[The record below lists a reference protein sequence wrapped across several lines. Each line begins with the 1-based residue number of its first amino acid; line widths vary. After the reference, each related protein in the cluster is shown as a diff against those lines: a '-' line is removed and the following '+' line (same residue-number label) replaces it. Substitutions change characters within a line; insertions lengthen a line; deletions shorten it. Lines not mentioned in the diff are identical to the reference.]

1 MPGGL
6 YFESYNKTTY
16 SVAKGAPT
24 TIELPLDRGLIHEL
38 HTEMTEGAVS
48 AAVPIAKMPKF
59 CPRQE
64 LLIDGEVFSEYH
76 TEDLIMIN
84 QHYGHTLEDGWLPM
98 LFAQNN
104 RSTVKERE
112 STSLLASA
120 YRKPAIRFYIGEEMG
135 ANPGDDPVVS
145 PNLEQMVV
153 SEGITQAGRNA
164 IAATPQVG
172 VSRIMKFYRDTVDIK
187 TTGETYNRY
196 RYEGGGERI
205 RAFHFKGSNITKIR
219 VLLNEQEKW
228 FIPSRAYLNNRL
240 TNKGAIPQT
249 DYWHISHEVL
259 SGSVNGML
267 NPKFN
272 GVEDVI
278 DFQIYTDST
287 DDVSLLVEQYNK
299 PQSL

>member
-24 TIELPLDRGLIHEL
+24 TIDLPLDRGLIHEL
-38 HTEMTEGAVS
+38 HTVMTEGAVS
-48 AAVPIAKMPKF
+48 AYVAVVDMPEF

-64 LLIDGEVFSEYH
+64 LLIDGEVFGEYH
-76 TEDLIMIN
+76 TPDLIMIN
-84 QHYGHTLEDGWLPM
+84 QFYGETLVDGILPM
-98 LFAQNN
+98 LFAQNS

-112 STSLLASA
+112 STSFLASS
-120 YRKPAIRFYIGEEMG
+120 YRKPALRFYIGETIG
-135 ANPGDDPVVS
+135 VNPIVS

-153 SEGITQAGRNA
+153 AEGITQAGRNA

-172 VSRIMKFYRDTVDIK
+172 VSRIMKFYRDTIDIK

-205 RAFHFKGSNITKIR
+205 RAFHFKGSNITAIR
-219 VLLNEQEKW
+219 ILLNEQERW
-228 FIPSRAYLNNRL
+228 FFPDKTYLNARL
-240 TNKGAIPQT
+240 GSKGAVPQA
-249 DYWHISHEVL
+249 DWWHIAFETL
-259 SGSVNGML
+259 GGSVNGML

-278 DFQIYTDST
+278 DFQIYTNAVA
-287 DDVSLLVEQYNK
+287 DVSLLVEQYNK
-299 PQSL
+299 PQSR

>member
-24 TIELPLDRGLIHEL
+24 TIDLPLDRGLIHEL
-38 HTEMTEGAVS
+38 HTVMTEGAVS
-48 AAVPIAKMPKF
+48 ADVAIAEMPEF

-64 LLIDGEVFSEYH
+64 LLIDGEVFGEYH
-76 TEDLIMIN
+76 TSDLIMIN
-84 QHYGHTLEDGWLPM
+84 QFYGETLADGLLPM
-98 LFAQNN
+98 LFAQKS

-112 STSLLASA
+112 STSFLPSA
-120 YRKPAIRFYIGEEMG
+120 YRKPAIRFYIGEEIG
-135 ANPGDDPVVS
+135 GNPIVS

-153 SEGITQAGRNA
+153 SEGITQAGRNT
-164 IAATPQVG
+164 IAAKPQAG

-205 RAFHFKGSNITKIR
+205 RAFHFKGGNITAIR
-219 VLLNEQEKW
+219 ILMNEQERW
-228 FIPSRAYLNNRL
+228 FFPNLAYLNNRL
-240 TNKGAIPQT
+240 TNKGTVPQT
-249 DYWHISHEVL
+249 DYWHISHEAL

-278 DFQIYTDST
+278 DFQIYTDT
-287 DDVSLLVEQYNK
+287 TADVSLLVEQYNK
-299 PQSL
+299 PQSR